1 MTFNQMIRTLLRP
14 CIVLAT
20 ILFFLGNAAIA
31 SAQAPN
37 FGIRPQE
44 AGKGYFEYTIAAGET
59 VQDVLVAN
67 NPNDAPLSLNIWTA
81 RGVTMAAGGI
91 TFAEDS
97 SGPAQWIT
105 LSDAGIVEIPAQTTL
120 NLPFEVAVPAGTP
133 PGEYVAGFLAR
144 PEELPAATPLAA
156 EGATGNESSFEVKVV
171 SQVGVTVI
179 ITVPWANQCEAA
191 ISSLTST
198 SDKGRWQ
205 FAIGMQNTGNMHFNS
220 TGEVIAR
227 PVGGGEPIAQKSF
240 EVGYFIPGD
249 TIEYPLFLEPYPTTG
264 DYEIEV
270 NLLTN
275 CGFETVFTQPVSIS
289 EENVLQAAAQAQAE
303 GQPSAASEEAA
314 KIQAQAELI
323 RSIGLL
329 VGALVALIIVG
340 IVVVLVLRRRK
351 SA

>member
-67 NPNDAPLSLNIWTA
+67 NPNDAPLPLNIWTA